1 MPPAP
6 NLHPWLQKYQ
16 WLIVAVTVL
25 HSVIPIVNH
34 AARIRSW
41 IEAPLP
47 EIAMSATGIFFEVGI
62 QGAAGFCLWV
72 IVSTLMTS
80 HSRTVR
86 ILLGAILSLYP
97 CVCLMIPFNL
107 VAGLVVIGSEIRFW
121 HAGRSNAKTSDQ

>member
-16 WLIVAVTVL
+16 WLV
-25 HSVIPIVNH
+25 
-34 AARIRSW
+34 
-41 IEAPLP
+41 
-47 EIAMSATGIFFEVGI
+47 IAMSGLHMGASALNSIARLQRGIGAASPRYDAYVMGTIFEVGI

-80 HSRTVR
+80 HSRTAR
-86 ILLGAILSLYP
+86 ILLGLVLAVYP

-121 HAGRSNAKTSDQ
+121 RAGRLNAKTSDQ